1 MTSDERSGLTR
12 RAVLRG
18 AAAAGAASLV
28 RPSGAFA
35 ALASSPAGVFSRWV
49 GTVAG
54 ESPAIAAP
62 GSFSLVGIEWGAPK
76 HVRIELR
83 TRTAGGSWSS
93 WAVASVLGHGPDRT
107 RSSGRA
113 SDGAGLF
120 GEPIWSGPAEY
131 VQLRSS
137 QAVSGLRLH
146 FVAVRPVP
154 TSARAAEAIAAQA
167 MPLAQPILDA
177 GPGQPQIIARS
188 AWAGGQAPP
197 RHVPEYGTVKL
208 AFVHHSDG
216 TNGYAQSQVPAILRG
231 IFDYHVY
238 VRGFWDIAYN
248 FAIDAYGGIW
258 EARAGGID
266 LPVVGAH
273 AGGYNQE
280 STGIVVLGTFSDIVP
295 SPAAIG
301 ALEHALAWKLSLHG
315 VPALGRVT
323 VEVAP
328 YDAFYTPFAPGAH
341 VSLPRIAGHRD
352 GDTTDCPGNAFYARL
367 PSIRPPVAGLA
378 GKPARATISA
388 PSTPVNAGAATV
400 VSGRLTDLSS
410 GAPLAG
416 APIEIQQI
424 APESENTIASATTDG
439 GGNWSVTLTPTA
451 NVFLRALH
459 RSAPAAVSDVA
470 AIEVAPALTLTLES
484 SAPVQVSGTV
494 SPHRASV
501 IVDLYRLSK
510 GRRHLHQSKHA
521 PAGAGTFGASFTA
534 PRPGRYVLV
543 ARTTAGARNVA
554 GASPPVALTH
564 PLASRSRLPGSATTR
579 TASERGP
586 ASAACRSDAPSRGAG
601 NATVRCARRQCRP
614 SPAAGNGT

>member
-18 AAAAGAASLV
+18 AAAAGAASFV
-28 RPSGAFA
+28 RPSGALA
-35 ALASSPAGVFSRWV
+35 ALSGPPAGVFSRWV
-49 GTVAG
+49 GSISG
-54 ESPAIAAP
+54 ESAAIAAP
-62 GSFSLVGIEWGAPK
+62 RQFALVGVEWSGPTNA
-76 HVRIELR
+76 RIELR
-83 TRTAGGSWSS
+83 TRRSGAEAWSA

-107 RSSGRA
+107 HESGGADER
-113 SDGAGLF
+113 AGLF
-120 GEPIWSGPAEY
+120 GEPIWSGPADY

-137 QAVSGLRLH
+137 HAVTGLRLH
-146 FVAVRPVP
+146 FVAARPAP
-154 TSARAAEAIAAQA
+154 PPAHAAQA
-167 MPLAQPILDA
+167 TALAQPILDT
-177 GPGQPQIIARS
+177 GPGQPSIIARS
-188 AWAGGQAPP
+188 VWAQGHAPP
-197 RHVPEYGTVKL
+197 NHVPVYGTVKL
-208 AFVHHSDG
+208 AFVHHSAG
-216 TNGYAQSQVPAILRG
+216 TNGYSAGEVPSILQS

-248 FAIDAYGGIW
+248 FAVDAFGRIW
-258 EARAGGID
+258 EARAGGVD

-280 STGIVVLGTFSDIVP
+280 STGMVVLGTFTDVVP

-301 ALEHALAWKLSLHG
+301 ALEHLLAWKLSLHG

-378 GKPARATISA
+378 GKPARATMSA
-388 PSTPVNAGAATV
+388 PSTPVNAGATTL

-416 APIEIQQI
+416 APIELQQI
-424 APESENTIASATTDG
+424 APESENTIATATTDA
-439 GGNWSVTLTPTA
+439 GGNWSVTLRPTA
-451 NVFLRALH
+451 NVLLRALH
-459 RSAPAAVSDVA
+459 RPAPAAVSDVA
-470 AIEVAPALTLTLES
+470 AIEVAPALTLTLDS

-501 IVDLYRLSK
+501 IVDLYRVSG
-510 GRRHLHQSKHA
+510 GRRHLIKSKRA
-521 PAGAGTFGASFTA
+521 AAGAGTFGASFNA
-534 PRPGRYVLV
+534 SRPGRYVLV
-543 ARTTAGARNVA
+543 ARTTAGPRNVA
-554 GASPPVALTH
+554 GASPPVALSI
-564 PLASRSRLPGSATTR
+564 P
-579 TASERGP
+579 
-586 ASAACRSDAPSRGAG
+586 
-601 NATVRCARRQCRP
+601 
-614 SPAAGNGT
+614 

>member
-28 RPSGAFA
+28 RPTGALA
-35 ALASSPAGVFSRWV
+35 ALSATPAGVFSRWV
-49 GTVAG
+49 GSVSG
-54 ESPAIAAP
+54 ESAAIAAP
-62 GSFSLVGIEWGAPK
+62 RQFALVGIEWSGPRNA
-76 HVRIELR
+76 RIELR
-83 TRTAGGSWSS
+83 TRRSGAEAWSA

-107 RSSGRA
+107 HESGRA
-113 SDGAGLF
+113 TERAGLF
-120 GEPIWSGPAEY
+120 GEPIWSGSADY

-137 QAVSGLRLH
+137 HAVTGLRLH
-146 FVAVRPVP
+146 FVAARPAP
-154 TSARAAEAIAAQA
+154 PPAHAAQA
-167 MPLAQPILDA
+167 MPMAQPILAA
-177 GPGQPQIIARS
+177 GPGQPEIIARS
-188 AWAGGQAPP
+188 AWAQGHAPP
-197 RHVPEYGTVKL
+197 NHVPVYGTVKL
-208 AFVHHSDG
+208 AFIHHSDG
-216 TNGYAQSQVPAILRG
+216 TNGYSAGEVPSILQS

-248 FAIDAYGGIW
+248 FAVDAYGRIW
-258 EARAGGID
+258 EARAGGVD

-280 STGIVVLGTFSDIVP
+280 STGMVVLGTFNDVVP

-301 ALEHALAWKLSLHG
+301 ALERLLAWKLSLHG

-352 GDTTDCPGNAFYARL
+352 GDTTDCPGNAFYGRL

-388 PSTPVNAGAATV
+388 PATPVNSGTSIA

-410 GAPLAG
+410 GAPLTG
-416 APIEIQQI
+416 APIELQQI
-424 APESENTIASATTDG
+424 APESEHTIATATTDA
-439 GGNWSVTLTPTA
+439 GGNWGVTLTPTA
-451 NVFLRALH
+451 NVLVRALH
-459 RSAPAAVSDVA
+459 RPAPAAVSDVA
-470 AIEVAPALTLTLES
+470 AIEVAPALTLTLDS
-484 SAPVQVSGTV
+484 SAPLQVSGTV

-501 IVDLYRLSK
+501 TVDLYRVSG
-510 GRRHLHQSKHA
+510 GRRHLIKSKRA
-521 PAGAGTFGASFTA
+521 AAGAGTFGASFNA

-554 GASPPVALTH
+554 GASPPVALAI
-564 PLASRSRLPGSATTR
+564 P
-579 TASERGP
+579 
-586 ASAACRSDAPSRGAG
+586 
-601 NATVRCARRQCRP
+601 
-614 SPAAGNGT
+614 

>member
-28 RPSGAFA
+28 RPTGALA
-35 ALASSPAGVFSRWV
+35 ALSATPAGVFSRWV
-49 GTVAG
+49 GSVSG
-54 ESPAIAAP
+54 ESAAIAAP
-62 GSFSLVGIEWGAPK
+62 RQFALVGIEWSGPRNA
-76 HVRIELR
+76 RIELR
-83 TRTAGGSWSS
+83 THRSGAEAWSA

-107 RSSGRA
+107 HESGRA
-113 SDGAGLF
+113 TERAGLF
-120 GEPIWSGPAEY
+120 GEPIWSGSADY

-137 QAVSGLRLH
+137 HAVTGLRLH
-146 FVAVRPVP
+146 FVAARPAP
-154 TSARAAEAIAAQA
+154 PPAHAAQA
-167 MPLAQPILDA
+167 MPMAQPILAA

-188 AWAGGQAPP
+188 AWAQGHAPP
-197 RHVPEYGTVKL
+197 NHVPVYGTVKL
-208 AFVHHSDG
+208 AFIHHSDG
-216 TNGYAQSQVPAILRG
+216 TNGYSAGEVPSILQS

-248 FAIDAYGGIW
+248 FAVDAYGRIW
-258 EARAGGID
+258 EARAGGVD

-280 STGIVVLGTFSDIVP
+280 STGMVVLGTFNDVVP

-301 ALEHALAWKLSLHG
+301 ALERLLAWKLSLHG

-352 GDTTDCPGNAFYARL
+352 GDTTDCPGNAFYGRL

-388 PSTPVNAGAATV
+388 PATPVNSGTSIA

-410 GAPLAG
+410 GAPLTG
-416 APIEIQQI
+416 APIELQQI
-424 APESENTIASATTDG
+424 APESEHTIATATTDA
-439 GGNWSVTLTPTA
+439 GGNWGVTLTPTA
-451 NVFLRALH
+451 NVLVRALH
-459 RSAPAAVSDVA
+459 RPAPAAVSDVA
-470 AIEVAPALTLTLES
+470 AIEVAPALTLTLDS
-484 SAPVQVSGTV
+484 SAPLQVSGTV

-501 IVDLYRLSK
+501 TVDLYRLSG
-510 GRRHLHQSKHA
+510 GRRHLIRSKQVA
-521 PAGAGTFGASFTA
+521 AGAGTFQASFNA
-534 PRPGRYVLV
+534 PRTGRYVLV

-554 GASPPVALTH
+554 GASSPVALTI
-564 PLASRSRLPGSATTR
+564 P
-579 TASERGP
+579 
-586 ASAACRSDAPSRGAG
+586 
-601 NATVRCARRQCRP
+601 
-614 SPAAGNGT
+614 

>member
-28 RPSGAFA
+28 RPTGALA
-35 ALASSPAGVFSRWV
+35 ALSATPAGVFSRWV
-49 GTVAG
+49 GSVSG
-54 ESPAIAAP
+54 ESAAIAAP
-62 GSFSLVGIEWGAPK
+62 RQFALVGIEWSGPRNA
-76 HVRIELR
+76 RIELR
-83 TRTAGGSWSS
+83 TRRSGAEAWSA

-107 RSSGRA
+107 HESGRA
-113 SDGAGLF
+113 TERAGLF
-120 GEPIWSGPAEY
+120 GEPIWSGSADY

-137 QAVSGLRLH
+137 HAVTGLRLH
-146 FVAVRPVP
+146 FVAARPAP
-154 TSARAAEAIAAQA
+154 PPAHAAQA
-167 MPLAQPILDA
+167 MPMAQPILAA

-188 AWAGGQAPP
+188 AWAQGHAPP
-197 RHVPEYGTVKL
+197 SHVPVYGTVKL
-208 AFVHHSDG
+208 AFIHHSDG
-216 TNGYAQSQVPAILRG
+216 TNGYSAGEVPSILQS

-248 FAIDAYGGIW
+248 FAVDAYGRIW
-258 EARAGGID
+258 EARAGGVD

-280 STGIVVLGTFSDIVP
+280 STGMVVLGTFNDVVP

-301 ALEHALAWKLSLHG
+301 ALERLLAWKLSLHG

-352 GDTTDCPGNAFYARL
+352 GDTTDCPGNAFYGRL

-388 PSTPVNAGAATV
+388 PATPVNSGTSIA

-410 GAPLAG
+410 GAPLTG
-416 APIEIQQI
+416 APIELQQI
-424 APESENTIASATTDG
+424 APESERTIATATTDA

-451 NVFLRALH
+451 NVLVRALH
-459 RSAPAAVSDVA
+459 RPAPAAVSDVA
-470 AIEVAPALTLTLES
+470 AIEVAPALTLTLDS
-484 SAPVQVSGTV
+484 SAPLQVSGTV

-501 IVDLYRLSK
+501 TVDLYRLSG
-510 GRRHLHQSKHA
+510 GRRHLIRSKQVA
-521 PAGAGTFGASFTA
+521 AGAGTFQASFNARRT
-534 PRPGRYVLV
+534 GRYVLV

-554 GASPPVALTH
+554 GASPPVALTI
-564 PLASRSRLPGSATTR
+564 P
-579 TASERGP
+579 
-586 ASAACRSDAPSRGAG
+586 
-601 NATVRCARRQCRP
+601 
-614 SPAAGNGT
+614 

>member
-28 RPSGAFA
+28 RPTG
-35 ALASSPAGVFSRWV
+35 ALAAPRTAPAGVFSRWV

-62 GSFSLVGIEWGAPK
+62 ASFSLVGIEWGAPK

-83 TRTAGGSWSS
+83 TRTAGGSWST
-93 WAVASVLGHGPDRT
+93 WAIASVLGHGPDRT
-107 RSSGRA
+107 RSSGGA

-120 GEPIWSGPAEY
+120 GEPIWSGPADY

-137 QAVSGLRLH
+137 QAVRGVRLH
-146 FVAVRPVP
+146 FVAARPLP
-154 TSARAAEAIAAQA
+154 PPAHAAQA
-167 MPLAQPILDA
+167 MPLAQPILAA

-188 AWAGGQAPP
+188 VWAHGQAPP
-197 RHVPEYGTVKL
+197 NHVPEYGTVKL
-208 AFVHHSDG
+208 AFVHHSAG
-216 TNGYAQSQVPAILRG
+216 TNGYSAGEVPSILQS

-248 FAIDAYGGIW
+248 FAVDAYGRIW
-258 EARAGGID
+258 EARAGGVD

-280 STGIVVLGTFSDIVP
+280 STGMVVLGTFTDVVP

-301 ALEHALAWKLSLHG
+301 ALERLLAWKLSLHG

-352 GDTTDCPGNAFYARL
+352 GDTTDCPGDAFYARL

-416 APIEIQQI
+416 APIELQQI
-424 APESENTIASATTDG
+424 APESENTIATATTDG

-451 NVFLRALH
+451 NVLLRALH
-459 RSAPAAVSDVA
+459 RPAPAAVSDVA
-470 AIEVAPALTLTLES
+470 AIEVAPALTLTLDS
-484 SAPVQVSGTV
+484 STPLQVSGTV
-494 SPHRASV
+494 SPHRANLT
-501 IVDLYRLSK
+501 VDLYRLSG
-510 GRRHLHQSKHA
+510 GRRHLIHSKQVA
-521 PAGAGTFGASFTA
+521 AGAGTFQSSFKA

-554 GASPPVALTH
+554 GASPPVALTI
-564 PLASRSRLPGSATTR
+564 P
-579 TASERGP
+579 
-586 ASAACRSDAPSRGAG
+586 
-601 NATVRCARRQCRP
+601 
-614 SPAAGNGT
+614 